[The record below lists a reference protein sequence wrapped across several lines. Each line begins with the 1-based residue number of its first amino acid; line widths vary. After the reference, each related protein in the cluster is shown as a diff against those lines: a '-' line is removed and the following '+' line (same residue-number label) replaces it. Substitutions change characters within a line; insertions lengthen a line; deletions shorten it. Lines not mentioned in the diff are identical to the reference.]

1 VPLTAESVSSTS
13 SDVLAA
19 WMGVVVAMRATVRA
33 ARGAPNGGTPK
44 IAQAVCP
51 EHTNRRTID
60 LR

>member
-1 VPLTAESVSSTS
+1 MPLTAESVSSTS

-19 WMGVVVAMRATVRA
+19 WMGVVVAMGATVRT

-44 IAQAVCP
+44 IAQADCP
-51 EHTNRRTID
+51 ERTNRRTID